1 MMPTV
6 MRIRKIAK
14 NGKTSYLWIATKPM
28 LMPVV
33 NKPITRGIFLPTVSK
48 IKPSKRSRDIANIY
62 AKEP

>member
-6 MRIRKIAK
+6 IRIRKIAK
-14 NGKTSYLWIATKPM
+14 NGKTSYLWIVTKPM

-33 NKPITRGIFLPTVSK
+33 NKPITRGIFLSTVSK

-62 AKEP
+62 ANEP